1 MPEEVWRLLKYW
13 VIYTYKD
20 RLTGYQAKRFDN
32 IDEMKEWA
40 NERKDRYN
48 FIDVAQSLDE
58 EEEEE

>member
-1 MPEEVWRLLKYW
+1 MKYW

-20 RLTGYQAKRFDN
+20 RLTGYQAKSFNDT
-32 IDEMKEWA
+32 DEMREWA
-40 NERKDRYN
+40 NERKDKYN